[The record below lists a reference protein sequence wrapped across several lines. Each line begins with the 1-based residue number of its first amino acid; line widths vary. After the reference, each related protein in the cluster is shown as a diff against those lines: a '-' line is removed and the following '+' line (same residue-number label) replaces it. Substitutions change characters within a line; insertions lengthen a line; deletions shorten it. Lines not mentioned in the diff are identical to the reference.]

1 MKAKINVIN
10 FGRIVE
16 EIPASKVECAMTH
29 IYVSDLTDEAI
40 DYLTDL
46 AQKLPVEK
54 LQSYVIHLNDST
66 ENLLEFFEVR

>member
-1 MKAKINVIN
+1 MKTKINVIN

-54 LQSYVIHLNDST
+54 LQSCIIHLNDST

>member
-1 MKAKINVIN
+1 MKTKINETN

-29 IYVSDLTDEAI
+29 IYVSDLTDEAMN
-40 DYLTDL
+40 YLTNL

-54 LQSYVIHLNDST
+54 LQSHVIHLNDST

>member
-1 MKAKINVIN
+1 MKTKINVIN

-29 IYVSDLTDEAI
+29 IYVSDLTDEAMN
-40 DYLTDL
+40 YLTNL

-54 LQSYVIHLNDST
+54 LQSCIIHLNDST
-66 ENLLEFFEVR
+66 ENLLEFFEIR

>member
-1 MKAKINVIN
+1 MKTKINETN

-54 LQSYVIHLNDST
+54 LQSHVIHLNDST
-66 ENLLEFFEVR
+66 ENLLDFFEVR

>member
-1 MKAKINVIN
+1 MKTKINETN

>member
-16 EIPASKVECAMTH
+16 EIPTSKVDCAMTH

>member
-1 MKAKINVIN
+1 MKTKINVIN

-16 EIPASKVECAMTH
+16 EIPTSKVECAMTH
-29 IYVSDLTDEAI
+29 IYVSDLTEEAM

-54 LQSYVIHLNDST
+54 LQNYMVHLNSST

>member
-1 MKAKINVIN
+1 MKTKINETN

-29 IYVSDLTDEAI
+29 IYVSDLTEEAI

-54 LQSYVIHLNDST
+54 LQNYMVHLNSST

>member
-29 IYVSDLTDEAI
+29 IYVSDLTDEAMN
-40 DYLTDL
+40 YLTDL

-54 LQSYVIHLNDST
+54 LQSCIIHLNNST
-66 ENLLEFFEVR
+66 ENLLDFFEVR

>member
-1 MKAKINVIN
+1 MKTKINVIN

-16 EIPASKVECAMTH
+16 EIPTSKVDCAMTH

>member
-1 MKAKINVIN
+1 MKTKINETN

-29 IYVSDLTDEAI
+29 IYVSDLTDEAM

-54 LQSYVIHLNDST
+54 LQNYMVHLNSST

>member
-1 MKAKINVIN
+1 MKTKINETN

-29 IYVSDLTDEAI
+29 IYVSDLTDEAMN
-40 DYLTDL
+40 YLTNL

>member
-1 MKAKINVIN
+1 MKTKINVTN

-16 EIPASKVECAMTH
+16 EIPTSKVECAMTH
-29 IYVSDLTDEAI
+29 IYVSDLTEEAMN
-40 DYLTDL
+40 YLTNL

-54 LQSYVIHLNDST
+54 LQNYMVHLNSST

>member
-1 MKAKINVIN
+1 MKTKINVTN

-29 IYVSDLTDEAI
+29 IYVSDLTEEAM

-46 AQKLPVEK
+46 ARNLPVEK
-54 LQSYVIHLNDST
+54 LQNYMVHLNSST

>member
-1 MKAKINVIN
+1 MKTKINVIN

-16 EIPASKVECAMTH
+16 EIPTSKVDCAMTH

-54 LQSYVIHLNDST
+54 LQSHVIHLNDST
-66 ENLLEFFEVR
+66 ENLLDFFEVR

>member
-1 MKAKINVIN
+1 MKTKINVIN

-16 EIPASKVECAMTH
+16 EIPTSKVDCAMTH
-29 IYVSDLTDEAI
+29 IFINNLTDEAI

-46 AQKLPVEK
+46 AQKLPFEK

-66 ENLLEFFEVR
+66 ENLLDFFEVR

>member
-1 MKAKINVIN
+1 MKAKINVIK

-16 EIPASKVECAMTH
+16 EIPTSKVDCAMTH

-54 LQSYVIHLNDST
+54 LQSHVIHLNDST
-66 ENLLEFFEVR
+66 ENLLEFFEIR